1 MTLHSPSRRRIL
13 AYGAAAPLVLN
24 LSAVGRAAAQATT
37 GQTDYKALVC
47 IFWAGGNDAHNL
59 LLATDPGSWNNYW
72 TARFTG
78 ADPIA
83 LMPPGTAA
91 VAVGQVS
98 PLTKRTVAN
107 TSQPE
112 HWGGA
117 LAITPATA
125 QTVPAANQTPGGPAT
140 RGFALHPFLTASQG
154 LFAAGRLAAIA
165 NVGTLLA
172 PLTKAQYSAPTATT
186 PIPPRLF
193 SHADQQSAW
202 QSGQVDG
209 ATTGWG
215 GYIADTFGATGS
227 AADFEA
233 ITTAGN
239 TAFLSGQ
246 TTRSFRVNYT
256 GNKAIAQTVGLA
268 VQTGRYNSSNSF
280 LSEFKQNI
288 QESSLGFL
296 QSNDMVKDYAAAVSR
311 SLAASQVYDAALG
324 VTGGPY
330 TQVPTPP
337 PFTDPI
343 GGKVVD
349 NPLADQLEAVVQTA
363 LAHQALGLTR
373 QVYFVQLGGFDTH
386 DSLNPRQ
393 GLLMAQIDHALSYFD
408 AALTKVGLSNAVTA
422 FTASDFNRT
431 FATNGTGT
439 DHAWGSHHLVMG
451 GAVKGGDIYGAFPTV
466 GIDRAA
472 SGATPA
478 FNNPDATGNAYIPT
492 TSVETYLATMA
503 TWLGVT
509 PGQLATIF
517 PRLAGF
523 PVQNLGFMKA

>member
-1 MTLHSPSRRRIL
+1 MTTPSRRQLL
-13 AYGAAAPLVLN
+13 AFGAAAPLALN
-24 LSAVGRAAAQATT
+24 LAAIGQAAAQTA
-37 GQTDYKALVC
+37 GGSADYRALVC
-47 IFWAGGNDAHNL
+47 IFWTGGNDAHNM
-59 LLATDPGSWNNYW
+59 LLATDPGSWANYW

-83 LMPPGTAA
+83 LMPPGTAP
-91 VAVGQVS
+91 VAIGQAS
-98 PLTKRTVAN
+98 PLTKRNVTT

-117 LAITPATA
+117 LPIAPATA
-125 QTVPAANQTPGGPAT
+125 QKIPPANLTSGAPAT
-140 RGFALHPFLTASQG
+140 RGFALHPFLTATQG

-172 PLTKAQYSAPTATT
+172 PLTKAQYQAPTATT

-246 TTRSFRVNYT
+246 STRSFRVNYT
-256 GNKAIAQTVGLA
+256 GAKAIAQTVTLA
-268 VQTGRYNSSNSF
+268 VQTGRYNSSNTF

-288 QESSLGFL
+288 QESSLGFT
-296 QSNDMVKDYAAAVSR
+296 QSNDMVKDYAAAVTR
-311 SLAASQVYDAALG
+311 SLAASQVFDAALG
-324 VTGGPY
+324 VPGGPY
-330 TQVPTPP
+330 AQVPAPP

-363 LAHQALGLTR
+363 LAHQALGLSR
-373 QVYFVQLGGFDTH
+373 QVFFVQLGGFDTH
-386 DSLNPRQ
+386 DSENPRQ
-393 GLLMAQIDHALSYFD
+393 GLLMAQIDHALSYLD
-408 AALTKVGLSNAVTA
+408 AALTKAGLGDNVTA

-439 DHAWGSHHLVMG
+439 DHAWGSHHFVMG
-451 GAVKGGDIYGAFPTV
+451 GAVKGGDLYGAYPTV

-472 SGATPA
+472 SGTTPA
-478 FNNPDATGNAYIPT
+478 FSNPDAVGNAYIPT

-503 TWLGVT
+503 TWLGCT
-509 PGQLATIF
+509 PAQLATIF
-517 PRLAGF
+517 PRLSGF
-523 PVQNLGFMKA
+523 PVQNLSFMKA